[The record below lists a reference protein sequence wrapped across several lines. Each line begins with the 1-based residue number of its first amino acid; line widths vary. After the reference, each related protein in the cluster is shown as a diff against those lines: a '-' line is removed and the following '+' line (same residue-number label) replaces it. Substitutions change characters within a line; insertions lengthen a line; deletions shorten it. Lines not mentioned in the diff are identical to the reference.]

1 MLIICVPRPS
11 PIVPRKP
18 EGKLMA
24 NITIDGKQ
32 YTVKDGITIIE
43 AIDQVAKT
51 DLPRYCYHPGLSIAG
66 NCRICQVEVEKM
78 PRTVIACNTRV
89 TEGMV
94 IHTKSQKAKES
105 QQIVL
110 EFLLANHPLDC
121 PVCDQAGECKLQD
134 YYMDYGLYDPKF
146 DDQKVKKTKKAVSV
160 GPTIMLDQ
168 ERCILCT
175 RCVRFGDEIT
185 KTSDFGVFNR
195 GDHSELDIYPG
206 KELNNKY
213 SGNVA
218 DICPVGALT
227 DKDFRFKMRVWYLG
241 SAESVCTGCSR
252 GCNILINYEKSR
264 PYPSKNGRVM
274 RLKPRENQEVNK
286 WWMCD
291 EGRYGY
297 KFIDENRIVDVKISD
312 AAGAHG
318 RATQQRI
325 SDWKTALEK
334 TAQALKQAKPEQWAV
349 LASPQYTNEELF
361 LIQKLFAGHLKW
373 KNAAFYAPNQEGY
386 EDDFLMKK
394 DKNPNTS
401 GAIQILKG
409 FERDITPLVEKAKKG
424 EFKGLFIF
432 GHDIAKI
439 YGADTLKTLREKVPF
454 IIYEGWTANATAD
467 AADVVLPSATYAEK
481 EGTFTNFEGR
491 VQRIRKAVNEL
502 GDSRATWEIMRDLIN
517 AVGAGLV
524 PAHSGRPQGSSLQ
537 YLRPEFIFED
547 LAKENAAFHGLDYK
561 IIGKKGTT
569 QRNKN

>member
-1 MLIICVPRPS
+1 
-11 PIVPRKP
+11 
-18 EGKLMA
+18 MA

-43 AIDQVAKT
+43 AIDQTKGH
-51 DLPRYCYHPGLSIAG
+51 DIPRYCYHPGLSIAG

-89 TEGMV
+89 AEGMV
-94 IHTKSQKAKES
+94 IHTQSAKAKES
-105 QQIVL
+105 QQVVL

-146 DDQKVKKTKKAVSV
+146 DDQKVKKEKKAVPV

-185 KTSDFGVFNR
+185 KTHDFAVFNR

-227 DKDFRFKMRVWYLG
+227 DRDFRFKMRVWYLG
-241 SAESVCTGCSR
+241 SQDSVCPGCSR
-252 GCNILINYEKSR
+252 GCNIFINYERSR
-264 PYPSKNGRVM
+264 PYHLEKERVM
-274 RLKPRENQEVNK
+274 RLKPRENQDVNK

-291 EGRYGY
+291 DGRYGY
-297 KFIDENRIVDVKISD
+297 KFIDFNRAPEVRMREG
-312 AAGAHG
+312 GA
-318 RATQQRI
+318 QRKAE
-325 SDWKTALEK
+325 WAEALAKTSEAFK
-334 TAQALKQAKPEQWAV
+334 KADPNRWAV

-361 LIQKLFAGHLKW
+361 LIKKLFAGQLKW
-373 KNAAFYAPNQEGY
+373 KNIGFAAPNSKGY
-386 EDDFLMKK
+386 EDDFLIKA

-401 GAIQILKG
+401 GASQILG
-409 FERDITPLVEKAKKG
+409 FSDITPLVEKAKKG
-424 EFKGLFIF
+424 DLDGLVVF
-432 GHDIAKI
+432 GHDLAQI
-439 YGADTLKTLREKVPF
+439 YGIETLNQVRQKVRF
-454 IIYEGWTANATAD
+454 LVYEGWSLNPTAD
-467 AADVVLPSATYAEK
+467 AADVLLPAATYAEK

-491 VQRIRKAVNEL
+491 VQRIRKALEPA
-502 GDSRATWEIMRDLIN
+502 GMSWPTWEILREW
-517 AVGAGLV
+517 AKAQGLAWKYERAEWV
-524 PAHSGRPQGSSLQ
+524 
-537 YLRPEFIFED
+537 FED
-547 LAKENAAFHGLDYK
+547 LSKENDAFKGLDYK
-561 IIGKKGTT
+561 KIGKGGTMWN
-569 QRNKN
+569 REPAPVKA